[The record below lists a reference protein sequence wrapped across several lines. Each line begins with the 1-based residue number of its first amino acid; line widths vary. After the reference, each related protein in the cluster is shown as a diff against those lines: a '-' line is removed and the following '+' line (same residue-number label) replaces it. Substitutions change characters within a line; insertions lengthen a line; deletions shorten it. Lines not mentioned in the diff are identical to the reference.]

1 MKEYTFKH
9 KSVDV
14 TITLKS
20 SNVDTAWM
28 TLSLVL
34 GETIADINKIPPM
47 ARINN
52 YILV

>member
-1 MKEYTFKH
+1 MKEYKFKH

-14 TITLKS
+14 TIILKAKD
-20 SNVDTAWM
+20 VDAAWL

-34 GETIADINKIPPM
+34 GETIADINKIPVM

-52 YILV
+52 YILT